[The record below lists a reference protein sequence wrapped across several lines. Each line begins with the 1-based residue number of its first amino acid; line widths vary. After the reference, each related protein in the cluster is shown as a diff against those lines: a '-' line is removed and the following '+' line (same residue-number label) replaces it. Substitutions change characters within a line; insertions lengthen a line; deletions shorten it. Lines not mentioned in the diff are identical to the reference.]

1 MQHVHRFFSRGFH
14 CQRNLQAKFVQNQ
27 QISSEK
33 QVVKSPDLLSLN
45 TRKEREY
52 SAYDTLH
59 GIHPIKCAIAAKR
72 RTIYQVS
79 YRRDLADSPRIR
91 DVLELCWKENITTKP
106 LVKKIMTGGE
116 GPHQNIFAQVS
127 RLHYIHIPPENE
139 SLEMLDDTQGLSKK
153 VWLFLYGIQ
162 DPMNFGSL
170 IRTAYMLGVDKIF
183 VTNRDR

>member
-1 MQHVHRFFSRGFH
+1 MQHAYRFFSRGLH
-14 CQRNLQAKFVQNQ
+14 CQRNLQAKFYQNQ
-27 QISSEK
+27 QIRTEK
-33 QVVKSPDLLSLN
+33 QVGKSPDLLSLD

-52 SAYDTLH
+52 SGHDTLH
-59 GIHPIKCAIAAKR
+59 GIHPVKCAIAARR
-72 RTIYQVS
+72 RTIHQVS

-91 DVLELCWKENITTKP
+91 EVLEMCWKENITTKP
-106 LVKKIMTGGE
+106 VIRKMMAGDE

-170 IRTAYMLGVDKIF
+170 LRTAYMLGVDKIF
-183 VTNRDR
+183 VTNRER